1 MTCRGFLKTCYLG
14 EAVSNV
20 IGISGLFEEDL
31 VATWVH
37 LGAILRGLGGIPGLF
52 EEDMVATWV
61 HLGGILGGLGGY
73 LGSRWA

>member
-1 MTCRGFLKTCYLG
+1 MTCRSLKNTCHLWEVLG
-14 EAVSNV
+14 NV
-20 IGISGLFEEDL
+20 MGLFEEDL